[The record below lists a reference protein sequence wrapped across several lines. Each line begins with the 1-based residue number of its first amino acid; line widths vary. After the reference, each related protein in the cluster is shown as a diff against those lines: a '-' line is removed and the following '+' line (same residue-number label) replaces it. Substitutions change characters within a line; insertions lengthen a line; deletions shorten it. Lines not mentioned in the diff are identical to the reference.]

1 MVRRTAAIV
10 LAAGVAAPSAP
21 GSAQPEGA
29 QGPPGITLGHRTLAR
44 RAQLPTADMVVI
56 VPDRAGYIEALE
68 GWSPEL
74 IYPVLIDDGSA
85 RARDEIAGFVRGF
98 RPGSVVRRSAAGA
111 LSGERA
117 GLRERIERAAGRVA
131 GDVAGVPGV
140 LVADE
145 RDPAWVAAAALAAG
159 HGQRILWIE
168 GPAERRLS
176 ADLDDAAAGAL
187 VGSIGSA
194 LERSGLA
201 WRGLGDEVDAVTLCL
216 TMPAKARLAFGE
228 NAREHFAI
236 TDLIGRH
243 GALAGPRLGQTER
256 WAWAGQIGGRDTTCA
271 YRAMCSLFL
280 SPRGAWLFDGYPDS
294 APWNQHDMTA
304 AGDVLSRAG
313 LPVRVIDTP
322 RNGLDDWLLAVS
334 RPLVEGLVFVTT
346 KGRVGDFELSG
357 GRGSWRD
364 VPVLAEPA
372 MVCFTHSWS
381 AARPG
386 DRRSVAG
393 MWFERGAYAYV
404 GSVHEPFLQAF
415 VPTPA
420 LVTRLGV
427 GMPLS
432 AAARPDGGGPV
443 WKIATLGDALATLGR
458 SRPRSDREP
467 SLGGT
472 VSLEEDLA
480 SAASERR
487 FADAVRTLV
496 LLGRDAEASAL
507 AAAVLA
513 DEPALFDAD
522 VAEASALAA
531 FRAADSATL
540 AACVTAMGPERAEA
554 SGAADALWMDA
565 EPRLSGLDG
574 ALDAATGE
582 VLLAT
587 LREGTVVRDALRL
600 SRALG
605 AVSGDA
611 ARNRVLDAA
620 ERLVTDAK
628 EVAALRAAR
637 R

>member
-1 MVRRTAAIV
+1 MERCLAVIV
-10 LAAGVAAPSAP
+10 LTAGLTPPSTPAV
-21 GSAQPEGA
+21 AQPDAA
-29 QGPPGITLGHRTLAR
+29 QVPPGLALGHQALAR
-44 RAQLPTADMVVI
+44 RGQVPTAGVVVI
-56 VPDRAGYIEALE
+56 VPDRAGFIEALE
-68 GWSPEL
+68 GWTPGL

-85 RARDEIAGFVRGF
+85 RAREEIAGFVRGF
-98 RPGSVVRRSAAGA
+98 RPGSVVRRAAAGP
-111 LSGERA
+111 LTGER
-117 GLRERIERAAGRVA
+117 GPLRERIGRAAGRAA
-131 GDVAGVPGV
+131 GDGPGVPGV
-140 LVADE
+140 VVADE

-159 HGQRILWIE
+159 HGQRILWVQ
-168 GPAERRLS
+168 GPEERRLS
-176 ADLDDAAAGAL
+176 ADLDHAAASAL
-187 VGSIGSA
+187 VGAIETGLDA
-194 LERSGLA
+194 SGPD
-201 WRGLGDEVDAVTLCL
+201 WRGLGDGVDAVTLCL
-216 TMPAKARLAFGE
+216 TMPAKARLDFGE

-236 TDLIGRH
+236 TDLVGRH
-243 GALAGPRLGQTER
+243 EALLGPRLRPTGR

-280 SPRGAWLFDGYPDS
+280 APRGAWLFDGYPDS

-334 RPLVEGLVFVTT
+334 RPLDQGLALVTT
-346 KGRVGDFELSG
+346 KGRVGDFELAG

-364 VPVLAEPA
+364 VPMLAEPA
-372 MVCFTHSWS
+372 VVCFTHSWS

-432 AAARPDGGGPV
+432 AAARPDGDSPV
-443 WKIATLGDALATLGR
+443 WKIATLGDALAVLGR
-458 SRPRSDREP
+458 PRPRSDAAP
-467 SLGGT
+467 ALDGT
-472 VSLEEDLA
+472 VPVEGELA
-480 SAASERR
+480 AAAAERR
-487 FADAVRTLV
+487 FADAVRALV
-496 LLGRDAEASAL
+496 MLGRDAEASEL
-507 AAAVLA
+507 AGAVRA
-513 DEPALFDAD
+513 DDPASFDAD
-522 VAEASALAA
+522 LAEAVALAA

-540 AACVTAMGPERAEA
+540 AACVSAMGRERAEA

-565 EPRLSGLDG
+565 EPRLAGVDDPIDG
-574 ALDAATGE
+574 PMAEAL
-582 VLLAT
+582 LST

-600 SRALG
+600 ARAWG
-605 AVSGDA
+605 SVSGDA

-628 EVAALRAAR
+628 DVAALRAAR